1 MSIFKKI
8 GGLFKSTPAVDRVVA
23 ALKQSKLGDA
33 TIDSIQAVTNTDL
46 SGAQKFER
54 VVTEISPLVVEYV
67 RAGGGK
73 AAIADVEDLTRA
85 LVQSVYTELKSVGF
99 AKIVSALMKLLKL

>member
-8 GGLFKSTPAVDRVVA
+8 GRLFKSTPAVDRVVA
-23 ALKQSKLGDA
+23 ALKQTKLGDA
-33 TIDSIQAVTNTDL
+33 TVDSIQAVANSDL

-54 VVTEISPLVVEYV
+54 VVAEISPLVVEYV

-73 AAIADVEDLTRA
+73 AAVTDVEDLTRT

-99 AKIVSALMKLLKL
+99 TQVAATLMRLLKL